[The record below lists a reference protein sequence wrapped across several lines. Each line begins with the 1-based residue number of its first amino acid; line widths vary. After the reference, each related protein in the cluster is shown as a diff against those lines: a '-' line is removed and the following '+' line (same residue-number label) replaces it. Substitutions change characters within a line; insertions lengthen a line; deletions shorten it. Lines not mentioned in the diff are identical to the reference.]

1 MKIKS
6 YAIIG
11 LLILGFQFLKVDIF
25 AQTEDVLR
33 LKIINPGIAFEK
45 SLGKTITLET
55 GIGFGYNFSYPN
67 LQESSEGGVLYM
79 FAPFVDIQ
87 GRKFYNLAKRERKD
101 KSIEGNSGNFIA
113 VRMLY
118 TGVAATSNFVNF
130 SDHSFAIGP
139 TWGLQRN
146 YGKINFQTSVGPI
159 IYFDPLGNSG
169 WFPLNIELNLGINL
183 NKKL

>member
-6 YAIIG
+6 QAIIG

-45 SLGKTITLET
+45 SLGKTTTLET
-55 GIGFGYNFSYPN
+55 GVGFGYNLANEN
-67 LQESSEGGVLYM
+67 LEEFTEDGWQYI

-87 GRKFYNLAKRERKD
+87 GRKFYNLAKREGKG
-101 KSIEGNSGNFIA
+101 KSIKGNSGNFIA
-113 VRMLY
+113 ARMLY
-118 TGVAATSNFVNF
+118 TGPAAASSITRF
-130 SDHSFAIGP
+130 SDHTFAVGP
-139 TWGLQRN
+139 MWGLQRN
-146 YGKINFQTSVGPI
+146 YGKLNLQTSIGPTFN
-159 IYFDPLGNSG
+159 FDTLGNSG
-169 WFPLNIELNLGINL
+169 WSILSIELNLGINL

>member
-1 MKIKS
+1 MNFG
-6 YAIIG
+6 II
-11 LLILGFQFLKVDIF
+11 

-101 KSIEGNSGNFIA
+101 KFIERNSGNFIA